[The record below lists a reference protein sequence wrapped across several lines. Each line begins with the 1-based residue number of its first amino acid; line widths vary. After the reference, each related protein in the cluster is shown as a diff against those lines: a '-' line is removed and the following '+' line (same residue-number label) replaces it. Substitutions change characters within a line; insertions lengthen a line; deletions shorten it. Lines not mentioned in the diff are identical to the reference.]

1 MMKQYLKLKLNQK
14 LSPQQIQ
21 LMKLIQLPTID
32 FEQKIKQEL
41 EENPALE
48 IRDNSNDVLDEDFSN
63 SNEDELNNESI
74 DNEDINIEDYINYD
88 DTPAYKLNYNTNN
101 DAENTEIPFAS
112 GISFTEYLLNQ
123 LNTLRLNDEEA
134 KIAEFLVGS
143 IDNSGYLRQN
153 TDEIIDDLA
162 FTQNIDVSIE
172 KLKKILSIV
181 QQLDPP
187 GVGAQSLQE
196 CLILQLKRKPS
207 NKQINLANNIIE
219 NSFDQFS
226 KKHFNKLIVKY
237 NINENELKAAII
249 EIEKLN
255 PKPGNSFSNYEKP
268 IEQITPDFK
277 IEIDNNALVLTLN
290 NRNNPVLKISN
301 HYNEMLK
308 GYKLDQN
315 KTKSQREAVQFIKQK
330 LDSAKWFIDAVK
342 QRQETLYVTMLA
354 IMEYQEEYFLSGDEK
369 QIKPMILKDIAEKIE
384 MDISTISRVAN
395 SKYVDTPYGT
405 KLLKEFFSESMT
417 TQSGEEISTIE
428 IKKILE
434 TIIENENK
442 RAPQTDEKLVKV
454 LQEKGYKI
462 ARRTVAKYRE
472 QLNIPVARL
481 RKEI

>member
-1 MMKQYLKLKLNQK
+1 MKQYLKLKLNQK

-74 DNEDINIEDYINYD
+74 DDDDINIEDYINYD
-88 DTPAYKLNYNTNN
+88 DTPAYKLSYNTNN
-101 DAENTEIPFAS
+101 DSENSEIPFAS

-123 LNTLRLNDEEA
+123 LNTLRLNDDEA

-207 NKQINLANNIIE
+207 NKQINLATNIIE

-237 NINENELKAAII
+237 DINENELKAAII

-255 PKPGNSFSNYEKP
+255 PKPGNSYSNYENP
-268 IEQITPDFK
+268 IEQIIPDFK
-277 IEIDNNALVLTLN
+277 IEISNNSLVLTLN

-308 GYKLDQN
+308 GYKLDKN

-342 QRQETLYVTMLA
+342 QRQETLYVTMSA

-369 QIKPMILKDIAEKIE
+369 QMKPMILKDIAEKIE

-434 TIIENENK
+434 TIIEKENK
-442 RAPQTDEKLVKV
+442 RAPQTDEKLVKL